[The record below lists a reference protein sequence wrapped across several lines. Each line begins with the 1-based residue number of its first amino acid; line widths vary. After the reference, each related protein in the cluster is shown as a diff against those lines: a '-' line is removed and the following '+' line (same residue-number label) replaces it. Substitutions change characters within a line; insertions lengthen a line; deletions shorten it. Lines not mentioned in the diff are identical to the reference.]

1 MKKIL
6 NITLAAAFACAM
18 TGCQDFLD
26 TSSPSVV
33 DRDFVFSNEE
43 SARGALY
50 YGYETLRANRVCIM
64 SDSSGIRFG
73 DRILK
78 TLRTFT
84 MKVAP
89 ESVKNGI
96 IRVVRATITLT
107 REKEPKYLPSF
118 TKRYPWPIP
127 DIQF

>member
-50 YGYETLRANRVCIM
+50 YGYETLRANRSVHNVGFFWHPVWG
-64 SDSSGIRFG
+64 SDIEDSQDIYDEGSAGIC
-73 DRILK
+73 
-78 TLRTFT
+78 
-84 MKVAP
+84 
-89 ESVKNGI
+89 
-96 IRVVRATITLT
+96 
-107 REKEPKYLPSF
+107 EKYSRCLWLCQDTAKSL
-118 TKRYPWPIP
+118 
-127 DIQF
+127 QFDQKAANFHAYFPACVHFA

>member
-43 SARGALY
+43 SARGALQKIY
-50 YGYETLRANRVCIM
+50 NLTYLLLERI
-64 SDSSGIRFG
+64 SDL
-73 DRILK
+73 LK
-78 TLRTFT
+78 LL
-84 MKVAP
+84 
-89 ESVKNGI
+89 I
-96 IRVVRATITLT
+96 
-107 REKEPKYLPSF
+107 
-118 TKRYPWPIP
+118 
-127 DIQF
+127 

>member
-43 SARGALY
+43 SALIFMSSCTTDKKSSQIHAL
-50 YGYETLRANRVCIM
+50 TQQL
-64 SDSSGIRFG
+64 
-73 DRILK
+73 
-78 TLRTFT
+78 
-84 MKVAP
+84 
-89 ESVKNGI
+89 
-96 IRVVRATITLT
+96 
-107 REKEPKYLPSF
+107 
-118 TKRYPWPIP
+118 
-127 DIQF
+127 

>member
-50 YGYETLRANRVCIM
+50 YGYETLRANRSVHNVGFFWHPVWG
-64 SDSSGIRFG
+64 SDIEDSQDIY
-73 DRILK
+73 D
-78 TLRTFT
+78 
-84 MKVAP
+84 

-96 IRVVRATITLT
+96 IRVVRVTITLT

-127 DIQF
+127 

>member
-50 YGYETLRANRVCIM
+50 YGYETLRANRSVHNVGFFWHPVWGSILFYDHTVKSQGKSHPLVFLNPSIIM
-64 SDSSGIRFG
+64 GVKIRKSTFLIQW
-73 DRILK
+73 IL
-78 TLRTFT
+78 LQIHPR
-84 MKVAP
+84 
-89 ESVKNGI
+89 
-96 IRVVRATITLT
+96 
-107 REKEPKYLPSF
+107 
-118 TKRYPWPIP
+118 
-127 DIQF
+127 

>member
-43 SARGALY
+43 SARIILASGLGI
-50 YGYETLRANRVCIM
+50 GY
-64 SDSSGIRFG
+64 
-73 DRILK
+73 
-78 TLRTFT
+78 
-84 MKVAP
+84 
-89 ESVKNGI
+89 
-96 IRVVRATITLT
+96 
-107 REKEPKYLPSF
+107 
-118 TKRYPWPIP
+118 
-127 DIQF
+127 

>member
-50 YGYETLRANRVCIM
+50 YGYETLRANRSVHNVGFFWHPVWG
-64 SDSSGIRFG
+64 SDIEDSQAS
-73 DRILK
+73 
-78 TLRTFT
+78 T
-84 MKVAP
+84 MKVVP

-107 REKEPKYLPSF
+107 PVKERKCLPSF

-127 DIQF
+127 

>member
-50 YGYETLRANRVCIM
+50 
-64 SDSSGIRFG
+64 
-73 DRILK
+73 
-78 TLRTFT
+78 
-84 MKVAP
+84 
-89 ESVKNGI
+89 
-96 IRVVRATITLT
+96 
-107 REKEPKYLPSF
+107 
-118 TKRYPWPIP
+118 
-127 DIQF
+127 

>member
-1 MKKIL
+1 
-6 NITLAAAFACAM
+6 
-18 TGCQDFLD
+18 
-26 TSSPSVV
+26 
-33 DRDFVFSNEE
+33 
-43 SARGALY
+43 
-50 YGYETLRANRVCIM
+50 M

-96 IRVVRATITLT
+96 IRVVRVTITLT

-127 DIQF
+127 

>member
-33 DRDFVFSNEE
+33 DRDFVFSMK
-43 SARGALY
+43 SLHVVHCIMVMKPSVQTG
-50 YGYETLRANRVCIM
+50 VCIM

-89 ESVKNGI
+89 ESVKMVLSGW
-96 IRVVRATITLT
+96 
-107 REKEPKYLPSF
+107 YG
-118 TKRYPWPIP
+118 
-127 DIQF
+127 

>member
-50 YGYETLRANRVCIM
+50 YGYETLRANR
-64 SDSSGIRFG
+64 
-73 DRILK
+73 
-78 TLRTFT
+78 
-84 MKVAP
+84 
-89 ESVKNGI
+89 SVHNVGFK
-96 IRVVRATITLT
+96 
-107 REKEPKYLPSF
+107 
-118 TKRYPWPIP
+118 
-127 DIQF
+127 

>member
-50 YGYETLRANRVCIM
+50 YGYETLRANRSVHNVGFFWHPVWG
-64 SDSSGIRFG
+64 SDIEDSQDIYDEGSAGICE
-73 DRILK
+73 K
-78 TLRTFT
+78 WYYLR
-84 MKVAP
+84 
-89 ESVKNGI
+89 G
-96 IRVVRATITLT
+96 
-107 REKEPKYLPSF
+107 EKRNVSICGRLEN
-118 TKRYPWPIP
+118 
-127 DIQF
+127 D

>member
-50 YGYETLRANRVCIM
+50 YGYETLRANRSVHNV
-64 SDSSGIRFG
+64 GFFWHPVG

-96 IRVVRATITLT
+96 IRVVRVTITLT

-127 DIQF
+127 

>member
-50 YGYETLRANRVCIM
+50 YGYETLRANRSVHNVGFFWHPVWG
-64 SDSSGIRFG
+64 SDIEDSQDIY
-73 DRILK
+73 D
-78 TLRTFT
+78 
-84 MKVAP
+84 KVAP

-127 DIQF
+127 